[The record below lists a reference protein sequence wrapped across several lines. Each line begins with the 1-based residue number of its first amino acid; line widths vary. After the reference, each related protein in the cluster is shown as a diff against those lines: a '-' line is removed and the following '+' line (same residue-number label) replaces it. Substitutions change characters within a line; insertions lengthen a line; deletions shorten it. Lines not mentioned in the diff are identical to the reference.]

1 MERFTKIFVI
11 ILGIFLLFAG
21 ISWIELRDTK
31 TEVHK
36 VLSISKVEATQ
47 GDSEGFYTEVYY
59 LVSTDK
65 GAYKINTIGFNAAPE
80 CAGLVPDST
89 YILTTRGTSIP
100 YLGKYKNIIRVV
112 PDWTKPI

>member
-1 MERFTKIFVI
+1 MLLDKSMQRNPIFFNRLNKRI
-11 ILGIFLLFAG
+11 ARSSAG
-21 ISWIELRDTK
+21 APWGTS
-31 TEVHK
+31 
-36 VLSISKVEATQ
+36 VLSISKIEATQ
-47 GDSEGFYTEVYY
+47 GDSDGFYTEVYY

-65 GAYKINTIGFNAAPE
+65 GAYRINTIGFNAAPE

-89 YILTTRGTSIP
+89 YIITTRGTSIP

>member
-1 MERFTKIFVI
+1 MERSSKIFLIVFAI
-11 ILGIFLLFAG
+11 ILLFA
-21 ISWIELRDTK
+21 SMCWIELRDTK

-36 VLSISKVEATQ
+36 VLSISRVEATQ
-47 GDSEGFYTEVYY
+47 GDSDGFYTEVYY

-65 GAYKINTIGFNAAPE
+65 GAYRINTIGFNAAPE

-89 YILTTRGTSIP
+89 YIITTRGTSIP